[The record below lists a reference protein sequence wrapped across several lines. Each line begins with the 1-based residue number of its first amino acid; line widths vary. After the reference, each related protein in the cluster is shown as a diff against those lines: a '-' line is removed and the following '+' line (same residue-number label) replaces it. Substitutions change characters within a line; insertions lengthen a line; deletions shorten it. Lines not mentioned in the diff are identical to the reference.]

1 MGFFAG
7 LNDEKY
13 DRQYTDRELTR
24 RIVDFFKP
32 QKRRLAWT
40 TVLVVAY
47 AALGA
52 SLPVLVAYMV
62 DGLANQPTLQAI
74 TLVSLAVLIIGIGL
88 WGLNWARRSLVI
100 RAVGDGVLDLRT
112 SRLPGRS
119 RTRPVLL
126 RPVLLG
132 TYRLAHHLRHE

>member
-1 MGFFAG
+1 MGFFSG

-32 QKRRLAWT
+32 QKARLAWT
-40 TVLVVAY
+40 TVFVIAY

-52 SLPVLVAYMV
+52 ALPILVGKMV
-62 DGLANQPTLQAI
+62 DGLQGQPTLQAI

-88 WGLNWARRSLVI
+88 W
-100 RAVGDGVLDLRT
+100 
-112 SRLPGRS
+112 
-119 RTRPVLL
+119 
-126 RPVLLG
+126 
-132 TYRLAHHLRHE
+132 